1 MHSEGANV
9 ISEVGFEAWY
19 EQAWKPCYRAVRAV
33 TLNHADSEEVLAE
46 AFTRA
51 FEKVAELL
59 DHPAPEA
66 WIVTTAL
73 NLHKDRN
80 KKLNNVKRFLFVQ
93 KDSYEMETISL
104 SDEMEKGLRSLPER
118 QREVIALRVILELS
132 SEETATQLGISVP
145 TVSTHL
151 RRGLEALRKTLNGEI
166 L

>member
-1 MHSEGANV
+1 M

-19 EQAWKPCYRAVRAV
+19 EKAWKPCYRAVRAV
-33 TLNHADSEEVLAE
+33 TLNHADTEEVLAE

-51 FEKVAELL
+51 FEKVAELQN
-59 DHPAPEA
+59 HPAPEA

-93 KDSYEMETISL
+93 KESYEMETISL
-104 SDEMEKGLRSLPER
+104 SDEMEKGLRALPER

-132 SEETATQLGISVP
+132 SEETANQLGISVP

-151 RRGLEALRKTLNGEI
+151 RRGLEAMRKTLNGETK
-166 L
+166 